1 MMAMALGSGSGS
13 DSGSGSTKRA
23 PSCAVNGTVGG
34 ELCGIWVLGE
44 YLSVAGH
51 IIINKWSCRA
61 GIALRRC
68 GMLEG
73 EMLGQAHADWVVP
86 LVPVI

>member
-23 PSCAVNGTVGG
+23 PSCAVNKTAGG

-44 YLSVAGH
+44 YLSL
-51 IIINKWSCRA
+51 RA
-61 GIALRRC
+61 T
-68 GMLEG
+68 
-73 EMLGQAHADWVVP
+73 Q
-86 LVPVI
+86 